1 MKARVKLIEGMTFLA
16 EGGSGHGIVV
26 DAAADVGGRDLG
38 MRPMEML
45 LSSLGSCSA
54 IDVAMILRRMRQPLA
69 DLSVEIEGER
79 ATEPPKV
86 FTAIHLH
93 YRVVG
98 KGLDPAKVQ
107 RAIDLSADKYCS
119 ASIMLAKTVPMTR
132 DFEIVEP
139 E

>member
-79 ATEPPKV
+79 AAEPPKV